1 MNIRIHAYMHNIHI
15 GRYGLWI
22 YTYTNMQIQVFPNES
37 KFQQPNR
44 KVMMKMS
51 KKSSEIL
58 AP

>member
-22 YTYTNMQIQVFPNES
+22 YTYTNIQIQVFPNES

-51 KKSSEIL
+51 KKST
-58 AP
+58 